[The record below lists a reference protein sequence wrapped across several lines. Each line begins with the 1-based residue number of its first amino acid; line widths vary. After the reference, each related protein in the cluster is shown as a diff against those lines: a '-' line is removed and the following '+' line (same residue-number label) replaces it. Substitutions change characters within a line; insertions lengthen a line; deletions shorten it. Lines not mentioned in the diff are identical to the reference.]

1 MKIFILS
8 RLKSVPFFG
17 TSTSVL
23 AAPGAEITGMEAE
36 LTWLATDRLTVGGNF
51 SYTPNEYSEDLFIL
65 DPAGFDAPASLFGAA
80 TVQKNIKGNQLLAGS
95 RVKKFNGWVSHVTPL
110 ASGSALTFSGSYSWI
125 DDVYYSPFEN
135 KDEMAQGLRTVRHA
149 RVLDF
154 FRRPNDCFRVYKQ
167 RVG

>member
-1 MKIFILS
+1 MNLDYDVTDNAMVYASVTSGHRGGGYNLLFFSKTPTYDPEALLAYEFGYKTQWLDNALQLNGSFTSTTMKTFIPS

-80 TVQKNIKGNQLLAGS
+80 TVQKNIKGNQLLA
-95 RVKKFNGWVSHVTPL
+95 
-110 ASGSALTFSGSYSWI
+110 
-125 DDVYYSPFEN
+125 SP
-135 KDEMAQGLRTVRHA
+135 
-149 RVLDF
+149 
-154 FRRPNDCFRVYKQ
+154 
-167 RVG
+167 